1 MTKKIDFVGLATQS
15 GQELN
20 GSMLAPESY
29 LHFLKVIN
37 YHSQS
42 FVDHGT
48 IKSHWKTVQKLNS
61 RDALGKFD
69 FDFYSEA
76 FFRLLKIYE
85 QQNLILNWGG
95 DHSVALSTVSA
106 FTYHYSNG
114 YVLWIDAHADLN
126 LPDASI
132 TKNLHGMPASFLLN
146 LQGISNSGLFW
157 MKNYLDPQRLIYV
170 GLRDLDPFEVE
181 TLEKLKIKF
190 YTSQDVK
197 RLGMSKVSQEISAT
211 VGVNPLHV
219 SFDIDSLDPL
229 HAPSTGLN
237 VHEGL
242 SLSDVIFLGNSLK
255 SKNLKSVDVVEI
267 NPCIGSLQDVH
278 TTNLSAHLFIESLR
292 SNQTVWSIPNHEWL
306 QGGNDAQFY
315 RTDQKYHS
323 TQMESRSSV

>member
-1 MTKKIDFVGLATQS
+1 MTKKIDFLGLANQS

-20 GSMLAPESY
+20 GSILAPESY
-29 LHFLKVIN
+29 LQFLKMIN
-37 YHSQS
+37 YKSQG

-48 IKSHWKTVQKLNS
+48 IKSHWKTVQKLKS
-61 RDALGKFD
+61 REALGNFD
-69 FDFYSEA
+69 FGFYSEA

-106 FTYHYSNG
+106 FNYHYSKG

-132 TKNLHGMPASFLLN
+132 TKNLHGMPVSFLLN
-146 LQGISNSGLFW
+146 LQGISTSGLFW
-157 MKNYLDPQRLIYV
+157 MKNFLDPQRLVYV
-170 GLRDLDPFEVE
+170 GLRDLDPFEIE
-181 TLEKLKIKF
+181 TLQKLKIKF

-197 RLGMSKVSQEISAT
+197 MLGMNKVAEEISAMI
-211 VGVNPLHV
+211 GGDPLHI
-219 SFDIDSLDPL
+219 SFDIDSLDPQ

-267 NPCIGSLQDVH
+267 NPSIGSVKDVH
-278 TTNLSAHLFIESLR
+278 ITHLSAHLFIESLR
-292 SNQTVWSIPNHEWL
+292 SNQAVWSVPNHEWL
-306 QGGNDAQFY
+306 QGGKDAQFY
-315 RTDQKYHS
+315 RTDQKYDT
-323 TQMESRSSV
+323 TQMEPRSQV